1 MKRIDLGQTI
11 SIFAN
16 LSVLAGIL
24 LLAYELNQ
32 NNRFAEEQAQYASL
46 QESLRM
52 NELIIQPEYARLY
65 YRPTNDEPMSALDQQ
80 RRSTL
85 IGGMFSQWEWIFQ
98 RRPGSM
104 PVEAFR
110 SAWQRSQPVDVW
122 EERRSQYTPEFVLWM
137 EENIVFESGE

>member
-1 MKRIDLGQTI
+1 MRKSDFGQTI

-52 NELIIQPEYARLY
+52 NELIIRPEYARLY
-65 YRPTNDEPMSALDQQ
+65 YRATSDDPLSDLDQQ

-98 RRPGSM
+98 RRPGSV
-104 PVEAFR
+104 PAEAFR
-110 SAWQRSQPVDVW
+110 GAWQRSQPLDVW
-122 EERRSQYTPEFVLWM
+122 QERRSEFTPEFVLWM
-137 EENIVFESGE
+137 EENIVFEDDE